1 MGGSSK
7 NSCVTVFVWLVL
19 IIVLIIATGPY
30 ILVIG
35 AIIGIVA
42 LLIHFSKSEKK
53 ANSNIST
60 PDSQTFNAPKINPIR
75 EPYSNPP
82 FKPTFDTLANESNL
96 QLLEKNKSQNK
107 LIHELAEAYR
117 NSNQSLEV
125 IQMLTKIFIY
135 SRKFY
140 EGKKYIRISLF
151 DFIIEKAIEKDGIY
165 KQDQRYKN
173 KLIESEAIVF
183 HIQKL
188 KLGLPVNK
196 IISEYND
203 FREASLQKPI
213 VENQKVEKDPEINQS
228 QTYIVSKIDFTPSAS
243 TEIKIESPVNIR
255 EEQIIKNPAISSN
268 DDQSIID
275 VNNQSLDLSVEKHE
289 INATKQYEIPYW
301 SHTYVY
307 SHTELNYA
315 TKEQKAF
322 YQYFRKSF
330 TNGENIDIQGNTN
343 YAFILFYDLL
353 NEYKN
358 HQDIVLL
365 EDQLKRLGEI
375 CPRTKSYSLSQL
387 NNILRQREDD
397 YSKNRYDELQDP
409 VYQFDNGFSDYNPD
423 LYKLGNQ
430 YKDKLALSKL
440 EVAWL
445 NKFYNPSNAFTAI
458 EGCCTTVIRQYILII
473 NELSKD
479 LKAKDTTLTKEV
491 SFFNTEFKRI
501 YKEGSVAQGY
511 HSEWMNYGNSYIDH
525 QAETEIYLTIFKRV
539 ENSVRETFGHKRKL
553 STEFTPI
560 NSIYLQDEFEER
572 IGVLVNSLI
581 IKHENKIIKPDIS
594 TQIVLNAQNVNRWKI
609 EFSNITENFIKE
621 DLSHFN
627 YTIDQLEMANKKN
640 PNIEKIFFEAAKFIA
655 TYDKV
660 QSLIYYAK
668 YIYYDLKS
676 SKFDNQQPT
685 ISVKKVLFS
694 SEEQQ
699 NEYKKIIDELIK
711 TKNLKTAIEKIPY
724 IYVPKRK
731 KIILDK
737 TAINEIEQ
745 KHAGTVELLSGYL
758 ENEDNSGSEKN
769 NQEEVEILLK
779 QTSKPKSKFTAELK
793 LNEVQ
798 ERLVEMIVKN
808 AYSIHQKEVELYAMK
823 HGLFKNQLIDSINEI
838 CSSHLAGEALIE
850 EDEESYVIE
859 QSYYKEIVQ

>member
-1 MGGSSK
+1 
-7 NSCVTVFVWLVL
+7 
-19 IIVLIIATGPY
+19 
-30 ILVIG
+30 
-35 AIIGIVA
+35 
-42 LLIHFSKSEKK
+42 
-53 ANSNIST
+53 
-60 PDSQTFNAPKINPIR
+60 
-75 EPYSNPP
+75 
-82 FKPTFDTLANESNL
+82 
-96 QLLEKNKSQNK
+96 
-107 LIHELAEAYR
+107 
-117 NSNQSLEV
+117 
-125 IQMLTKIFIY
+125 
-135 SRKFY
+135 
-140 EGKKYIRISLF
+140 
-151 DFIIEKAIEKDGIY
+151 
-165 KQDQRYKN
+165 
-173 KLIESEAIVF
+173 
-183 HIQKL
+183 
-188 KLGLPVNK
+188 
-196 IISEYND
+196 
-203 FREASLQKPI
+203 
-213 VENQKVEKDPEINQS
+213 
-228 QTYIVSKIDFTPSAS
+228 
-243 TEIKIESPVNIR
+243 
-255 EEQIIKNPAISSN
+255 
-268 DDQSIID
+268 
-275 VNNQSLDLSVEKHE
+275 
-289 INATKQYEIPYW
+289 
-301 SHTYVY
+301 
-307 SHTELNYA
+307 
-315 TKEQKAF
+315 
-322 YQYFRKSF
+322 
-330 TNGENIDIQGNTN
+330 
-343 YAFILFYDLL
+343 
-353 NEYKN
+353 
-358 HQDIVLL
+358 
-365 EDQLKRLGEI
+365 
-375 CPRTKSYSLSQL
+375 
-387 NNILRQREDD
+387 
-397 YSKNRYDELQDP
+397 
-409 VYQFDNGFSDYNPD
+409 
-423 LYKLGNQ
+423 
-430 YKDKLALSKL
+430 
-440 EVAWL
+440 
-445 NKFYNPSNAFTAI
+445 
-458 EGCCTTVIRQYILII
+458 
-473 NELSKD
+473 
-479 LKAKDTTLTKEV
+479 
-491 SFFNTEFKRI
+491 
-501 YKEGSVAQGY
+501 
-511 HSEWMNYGNSYIDH
+511 MNYGNSYIDH

-572 IGVLVNSLI
+572 IGVLVNRLI

-627 YTIDQLEMANKKN
+627 NTIDQLEMANKKN

-758 ENEDNSGSEKN
+758 ENEDNSGSEKK

-779 QTSKPKSKFTAELK
+779 QTSKPKSKFAAELK

-808 AYSIHQKEVELYAMK
+808 TYSIHQKEVELYAIK

-838 CSSHLAGEALIE
+838 CSSHLDGEALIE

-859 QSYYKEIVQ
+859 KSYYKEIVQ

>member
-1 MGGSSK
+1 MAGSSK
-7 NSCVTVFVWLVL
+7 NSCVSVFVWLVL

-42 LLIHFSKSEKK
+42 LLIHFGKNEKK

-60 PDSQTFNAPKINPIR
+60 PNTQTFNVPQINPIR
-75 EPYSNPP
+75 ESYSNLP
-82 FKPTFDTLANESNL
+82 FKQTVETVKNESD
-96 QLLEKNKSQNK
+96 LELIKKNESQNK
-107 LIHELAEAYR
+107 LIHELAEEYR
-117 NSNQSLEV
+117 KSNQSLEV
-125 IQMLTKIFIY
+125 IQMLTTIFIY

-140 EGKKYIRISLF
+140 EGKKYVRIGLF
-151 DFIIEKAIEKDGIY
+151 DYIIEKAIEKDGIY

-188 KLGLPVNK
+188 KLGLPVSK

-213 VENQKVEKDPEINQS
+213 VENQKVEKDSEINQG
-228 QTYIVSKIDFTPSAS
+228 QTYIVSKIDFTPSAG

-255 EEQIIKNPAISSN
+255 EEQIIKNPAISLK

-275 VNNQSLDLSVEKHE
+275 VNNQSLDLSVGKHE
-289 INATKQYEIPYW
+289 IIASKQYEIPYW
-301 SHTYVY
+301 SHSYVY

-330 TNGENIDIQGNTN
+330 LNGENIDIQGNTN

-353 NEYKN
+353 NEYKK

-375 CPRTKSYSLSQL
+375 CPRTKSYSLSQI
-387 NNILRQREDD
+387 NNILSQRHDE
-397 YSKNRYDELQDP
+397 YSKNRYEELQDP
-409 VYQFDNGFSDYNPD
+409 VYQFENGFSEYNPD

-430 YKDKLALSKL
+430 YKEKLDLNKQ
-440 EVAWL
+440 EIAWL
-445 NKFYNPSNAFTAI
+445 NKFYNPSNAFTTI
-458 EGCCTTVIRQYILII
+458 EGCCISVIRQYLLVI
-473 NELSKD
+473 NELSKG
-479 LKAKDTTLTKEV
+479 LKTKDTTLTKEV
-491 SFFNTEFKRI
+491 SFFNSEYKRI
-501 YKEGSVAQGY
+501 YKEHSIEQGY
-511 HSEWMNYGNSYIDH
+511 NSDWMNYGNSYIDH

-539 ENSVRETFGHKRKL
+539 ENSVRENFGHKRKL
-553 STEFTPI
+553 STEFNPI
-560 NSIYLQDEFEER
+560 NSKYLQNEFEER
-572 IGVLVNSLI
+572 VGEMVNSLI
-581 IKHENKIIKPDIS
+581 TKHGAKIIEPDIS

-609 EFSNITENFIKE
+609 AFSEITDNFHKE
-621 DLSHFN
+621 DINSFN
-627 YTIDQLEMANKKN
+627 NSIDQLEIANEKN

-655 TYDKV
+655 TFDKV

-668 YIYYDLKS
+668 YIYYDLMS
-676 SKFDNQQPT
+676 SKFDNQQPS
-685 ISVKKVLFS
+685 ISVKKILFN

-699 NEYKKIIDELIK
+699 NEYKKIIDELVKSRNIK
-711 TKNLKTAIEKIPY
+711 VAIEKIPS

-731 KIILDK
+731 KIVLDK
-737 TAINEIEQ
+737 SAINEIEQ
-745 KHAGTVELLSGYL
+745 KHVGTVELLNGYL
-758 ENEDNSGSEKN
+758 ENEDGSRPEN
-769 NQEEVEILLK
+769 INQDEVEISLK
-779 QTSKPKSKFTAELK
+779 HSSKPKSKFAIELK
-793 LNEVQ
+793 LSEVQ
-798 ERLVEMIVKN
+798 EKLVEMIVKN
-808 AYSIHQKEVELYAMK
+808 AYSMHQKEVEVYALN

-838 CSSHLAGEALIE
+838 CSGHLDGEALIE

-859 QSYYKEIVQ
+859 KSYYKEIVQ